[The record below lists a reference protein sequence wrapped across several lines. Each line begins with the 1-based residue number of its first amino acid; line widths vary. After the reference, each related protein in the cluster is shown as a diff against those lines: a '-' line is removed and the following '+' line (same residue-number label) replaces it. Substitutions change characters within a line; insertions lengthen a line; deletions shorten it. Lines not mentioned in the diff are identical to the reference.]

1 MIDRGSAAIGLAIVL
16 AANALYLAGSA
27 RVLDPML
34 TMDPFYIDMARRPL
48 AAILAQDPSWGP
60 LYALWLKPFVAVLHD
75 PVTVYLANV
84 YAMSIVVS
92 GLLFAAVLVASG
104 RMWVAVGAALFFLIS
119 DVNLPLDSRVNSFA
133 LVPLLSGLTVAA
145 LLPPGRARTA
155 ACAVGALLAAYAR
168 PELSVAAVGV
178 TLAAIWR
185 GRWRHPAWAAL
196 GLLVVGL
203 TVLWFVR
210 SNGRLFLAFQIA
222 FGWNWLRW
230 HRAWRD
236 VFSIW
241 QQEFGVAQSVFEAV
255 SANPLA
261 VAHHT
266 ADNALGALAF
276 LAGGAGAHRPFVP
289 AVWGAAARLENVLAS
304 LAMLGIL
311 VAAGAR
317 RVWRRRVLDRHGDAL
332 LLSGAVAGASI
343 AAAVVVF
350 PSPRY
355 LAIPAV
361 LIILNTAL
369 VTAALLPVVPPLSRP
384 GRVLAA
390 LGCLAAVPRPFVLP
404 SDYAGGGA
412 PFQGR
417 IAVARRVTDT
427 LELIRALHLPPPVSV
442 LTDTDGVGEMLGD
455 GFVEVKLWQKGA
467 QPLDAFMRAH
477 DVGMIVNLQGG
488 RESFA
493 AADPYWARIQVEPD
507 AGGFTRV
514 TVPEHDRVGVYVR
527 KDLLH
532 ASVPPR

>member
-1 MIDRGSAAIGLAIVL
+1 MIDRSSAAMGLAIVL

-27 RVLDPML
+27 RVLDPVL

-48 AAILAQDPSWGP
+48 AAIFAQDPSWGP
-60 LYALWLKPFVAVLHD
+60 LYAVWLKPFVAVLRD
-75 PVTVYLANV
+75 PISVYLANV

-92 GLLFAAVLVASG
+92 VLLFATVFVASG
-104 RMWVAVGAALFFLIS
+104 RTWVAVGAALFFLIS
-119 DVNLPLDSRVNSFA
+119 DVNVPLDSRVNSFA

-155 ACAVGALLAAYAR
+155 ACAVAALVAAYAR
-168 PELSVAAVGV
+168 PELCVAAVAV
-178 TLAAIWR
+178 VVAAIWR
-185 GRWRHPAWAAL
+185 GRHRAWPAL
-196 GLLVVGL
+196 GLLVLGL
-203 TVLWFVR
+203 MALWLAR

-230 HRAWRD
+230 HHAARD

-241 QQEFGVAQSVFEAV
+241 QQEFGAAQSVLQASIV
-255 SANPLA
+255 NPLA
-261 VAHHT
+261 VAHHI
-266 ADNALGALAF
+266 ADNALGALVF
-276 LAGGAGAHRPFVP
+276 LAAGAGAHRPVVP

-304 LAMLGIL
+304 MTMLGIL
-311 VAAGAR
+311 VATGAR
-317 RVWRRRVLDRHGDAL
+317 RVWRGRVLDRYGDAL

-343 AAAVVVF
+343 VAAVVVF

-361 LIILNTAL
+361 LMILNAAL
-369 VTAALLPVVPPLSRP
+369 VLAALLPVVSPLSRP

-404 SDYAGGGA
+404 SDYVGGDA

-427 LELIRALHLPPPVSV
+427 LERIRALHLPSPVSV

-455 GFVEVKLWQKGA
+455 GFVEVKLWQKGEE
-467 QPLDAFMRAH
+467 PLEAFMREH

-488 RESFA
+488 RQSFA
-493 AADPYWARIQVEPD
+493 AADPYWARIQDDPD
-507 AGGFTRV
+507 EGGFTRV
-514 TVPEHDRVGVYVR
+514 TVSEHDRVGVYVR
-527 KDLLH
+527 KDLLQPSD
-532 ASVPPR
+532 ARR

>member
-1 MIDRGSAAIGLAIVL
+1 MIDRSSAAMGLAIVL

-48 AAILAQDPSWGP
+48 AAIFAQDPSWGP
-60 LYALWLKPFVAVLHD
+60 LYAVWLKPFVAVLHD
-75 PVTVYLANV
+75 PISVYLANV

-92 GLLFAAVLVASG
+92 VLLFATVFVASG
-104 RMWVAVGAALFFLIS
+104 RTWVAVGAALFFLIS
-119 DVNLPLDSRVNSFA
+119 DVNVPLDSRVNSFA
-133 LVPLLSGLTVAA
+133 LVPLLSGLIVAT

-155 ACAVGALLAAYAR
+155 ACAVAAVVAAYAR
-168 PELSVAAVGV
+168 PELCLAVVAVV
-178 TLAAIWR
+178 LAAAWR
-185 GRWRHPAWAAL
+185 GRRRHRAWPAI
-196 GLLVVGL
+196 GLLVLGP
-203 TVLWFVR
+203 TVLWFAR

-222 FGWNWLRW
+222 FGWNWLQW
-230 HRAWRD
+230 HHATRD

-241 QQEFGVAQSVFEAV
+241 QQEFGAAQSVLQASIV
-255 SANPLA
+255 NPLA
-261 VAHHT
+261 VAHHV
-266 ADNALGALAF
+266 ADNALGTLAF
-276 LAGGAGAHRPFVP
+276 LAGGAGAHRPLVP
-289 AVWGAAARLENVLAS
+289 AVWGPAARLENVLAS
-304 LAMLGIL
+304 MTMLGIL
-311 VAAGAR
+311 VASGAR
-317 RVWRRRVLDRHGDAL
+317 RVWRRRVIDRYGDPL

-343 AAAVVVF
+343 VAALVVF

-361 LIILNTAL
+361 LIILNAAL
-369 VTAALLPVVPPLSRP
+369 ALAALLPVVSPLSRS

-390 LGCLAAVPRPFVLP
+390 LGCLAAVPRPFALP
-404 SDYAGGGA
+404 SDYVGGDA

-417 IAVARRVTDT
+417 IAVARKVTDT
-427 LELIRALHLPPPVSV
+427 LVLIRALHLPSPVSV

-455 GFVEVKLWQKGA
+455 GFLEVKLWQKGEE
-467 QPLDAFMRAH
+467 PLEAFMREH

-493 AADPYWARIQVEPD
+493 AADPYWARIQADPD
-507 AGGFTRV
+507 EGGFTRV

-532 ASVPPR
+532 PSDAGR

>member
-48 AAILAQDPSWGP
+48 GAILTQDPSWGP

-84 YAMSIVVS
+84 YAMSIAVS
-92 GLLFAAVLVASG
+92 VLLFAAVFVASG

-133 LVPLLSGLTVAA
+133 LVPLLSGLTLAA
-145 LLPPGRARTA
+145 LLPPGRARTSV
-155 ACAVGALLAAYAR
+155 CAVGAALAAYAR
-168 PELSVAAVGV
+168 PELSVAAIAV
-178 TLAAIWR
+178 TLAAVWR
-185 GRWRHPAWAAL
+185 GRRRHPAWRALDLLVL
-196 GLLVVGL
+196 GL
-203 TVLWFVR
+203 TALWFGR
-210 SNGRLFLAFQIA
+210 SSGRLFLAFQIA

-230 HRAWRD
+230 HHAWRD

-241 QQEFGVAQSVFEAV
+241 QQEFGAAQNVFQAV

-261 VAHHT
+261 VTHHV
-266 ADNALGALAF
+266 AANALGTLAF
-276 LAGGAGAHRPFVP
+276 LAGETGAHRPIVP
-289 AVWGAAARLENVLAS
+289 AVWRGAARLENVLTS
-304 LAMLGIL
+304 LTLLGIL

-317 RVWRRRVLDRHGDAL
+317 HVWRRRVLDQHGDAL

-361 LIILNTAL
+361 LIILNAAL
-369 VTAALLPVVPPLSRP
+369 VAAALLPVAPPLSRP
-384 GRVLAA
+384 GRALAA

-404 SDYAGGGA
+404 SDYVGGGA
-412 PFQGR
+412 PFQAR

-427 LELIRALHLPPPVSV
+427 LARIRALHLPPPVSV

-467 QPLDAFMRAH
+467 QPLDAFMREH
-477 DVGMIVNLQGG
+477 DVGVIVNLQGG

-493 AADPYWARIQVEPD
+493 AADPYWARIQLDPD
-507 AGGFTRV
+507 EGGFTRV
-514 TVPEHDRVGVYVR
+514 PVPEDDRVGVYVR

-532 ASVPPR
+532 PR